1 MLKRIAREPL
11 VHFLAL
17 AAVIFGAHHLLADK
31 GPQSPSR
38 IVVSQARI
46 AQLSGLFQKAW
57 QRPPTAE
64 ELKGLVDA
72 FVKEEIYYSEAIALG
87 LDQDDTVIR
96 RWLQQKLQ
104 FISGGTPTPAPSN
117 ADL

>member
-1 MLKRIAREPL
+1 MAPRT
-11 VHFLAL
+11 
-17 AAVIFGAHHLLADK
+17 GA
-31 GPQSPSR
+31 GQPQSPSR

-72 FVKEEIYYSEAIALG
+72 FVKEETYYREAIALG

-96 RWLQQKLQ
+96 RRLQQKLQ